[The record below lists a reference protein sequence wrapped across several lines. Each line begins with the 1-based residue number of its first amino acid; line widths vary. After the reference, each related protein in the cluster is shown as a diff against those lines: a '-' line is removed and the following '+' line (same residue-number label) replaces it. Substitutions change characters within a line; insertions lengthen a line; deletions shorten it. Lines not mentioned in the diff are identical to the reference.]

1 VLTSLEASPYMEPRM
16 MWRVTYQT
24 VLGGKVA
31 AGGCLMRVPDF
42 NFRTDME
49 LQVEGIP
56 GRRTL
61 TTWYSPS

>member
-1 VLTSLEASPYMEPRM
+1 M

-42 NFRTDME
+42 NLRTDME